1 MGSRRLGRTIA
12 FQTLYR
18 YDLAQASLDE
28 LLDFSWLDERKRA
41 SRDQEALAFARLI
54 IQGTLENLSPIDEAI
69 KDQLEHWEFE
79 RISRIDCAIL
89 RISVY
94 CLLYQPDIPVSVTID
109 EAVQLAKI
117 FGTDDSYRFVNG
129 VLDALVK
136 KRKLGQY

>member
-18 YDLAQASLDE
+18 YDLNEAPLEE

-41 SRDQEALAFARLI
+41 SRDQDALAFARLI
-54 IQGTLENLSPIDEAI
+54 IQGTIENLSTIDEAI
-69 KDQLEHWEFE
+69 KEQLEHWDFE
-79 RISRIDCAIL
+79 RLSRIDCAIL

-94 CLLYQPDIPVSVTID
+94 CLLFQGDIPISVTID

-129 VLDALVK
+129 VLDAVVK
-136 KRKLGQY
+136 KRKLG